1 MIRVLIVDDNPS
13 ARRSLEDLF
22 AATPDFQVV
31 GSVGSGEDAIQAA
44 EQLRP
49 NLITL
54 DAVLDGL
61 SPAQV
66 VSAVLATHPV
76 PVVLI
81 SDAPQDTA
89 DAFEALTAGALD
101 FVRRPLPGDA
111 RSAARMLDTLRAL
124 NRVKVQWRS
133 KHATLKHPKASCAAE
148 VIVIA
153 SSTGG
158 PAPLQI
164 LLSQLPSD
172 FSVPLVVAQHLVSG
186 FENGLAAWLS
196 LSSRIEVR
204 VARRRDVLLPG
215 IALIARPD
223 TDVMIVSRSA
233 LELRPTE
240 PGGFHPSADELFAS
254 TASVFGPGTLA
265 VVLSGIGR
273 GGTEGARAVVDAG
286 GRVFSQDRESS
297 AVFGMPAEVARQG
310 LASVI
315 ASPEG
320 LARAI
325 CQAVTAGDREEGR
338 I

>member
-1 MIRVLIVDDNPS
+1 LIRVLIVDDDPS

-31 GSVGSGEDAIQAA
+31 GSVGSGEDAIEVAKR
-44 EQLRP
+44 LRP
-49 NLITL
+49 NLISL

-66 VSAVLATHPV
+66 VREVLSTHPV

-89 DAFEALTAGALD
+89 GVFEALTAGALD

-111 RSAARMLDTLRAL
+111 RSAVRMLETLRAL
-124 NRVKVQWRS
+124 SRVKVQWRS
-133 KHATLKHPKASCAAE
+133 RRATHKHPQASSAAE

-172 FSVPLVVAQHLVSG
+172 FSVPLVIAQHLISG

-196 LSSRIEVR
+196 LSSRIKVR
-204 VARRRDVLLPG
+204 IARDRDVLLPG

-223 TDVMIVSRSA
+223 TDVVIVTRSA

-254 TASVFGPGTLA
+254 TASVFGAGTLA

-273 GGTEGARAVVDAG
+273 GGTEGAHAVVDAG

-297 AVFGMPAEVARQG
+297 AVFGMPAEIARQG

-325 CQAVTAGDREEGR
+325 CEAVTGCDRAEGR
-338 I
+338 V